1 MSESTYEYKD
11 WTCFNIGDMV
21 YLYWSG
27 AIPEED
33 LEVIETIGYTP
44 AIAVIVGIE
53 YNREY
58 GNYYKLKIVYE
69 DKLREYYVAYANG
82 YHTIHE
88 DMMQRKARKIKT
100 CITKTKNH

>member
-58 GNYYKLKIVYE
+58 G
-69 DKLREYYVAYANG
+69 
-82 YHTIHE
+82 TI
-88 DMMQRKARKIKT
+88 I
-100 CITKTKNH
+100 N